1 MSAAGRQR
9 ANQSFRHAV
18 RSAAALRW
26 QVLKTTLMPAA
37 PAGRPS
43 AAIGAEA
50 RPFLARRNDPLA
62 ADLFGVQNLHA
73 RSRSPS
79 RFPLHKLEVRLP
91 ELPGKSAAEYEADPI
106 YFFRCA
112 WVECRQESATETEIG
127 TIVRRRRT
135 PLFCS
140 HLSPAAGTKK
150 LVASFLFPKR
160 RGKLMGAMEL
170 CYTKLPLRYGAGELP
185 ALGFRHLN
193 TG

>member
-26 QVLKTTLMPAA
+26 QVLKTTLMPAV

-62 ADLFGVQNLHA
+62 ADLFGVQNSHA

-79 RFPLHKLEVRLP
+79 RFPLHKLEATLP

-106 YFFRCA
+106 YFIRCA
-112 WVECRQESATETEIG
+112 WVEFCQNPPRKRNRNECASTPHTTILFTLVSCRGNQKARCEFSIPETTRKTHGRDGVLLHQIAF
-127 TIVRRRRT
+127 TVRGRRT
-135 PLFCS
+135 TCS
-140 HLSPAAGTKK
+140 
-150 LVASFLFPKR
+150 
-160 RGKLMGAMEL
+160 
-170 CYTKLPLRYGAGELP
+170 
-185 ALGFRHLN
+185 GFRHLN

>member
-26 QVLKTTLMPAA
+26 QVLKTTLMPAV

-62 ADLFGVQNLHA
+62 ADLFGVQNSHA

-79 RFPLHKLEVRLP
+79 RFPLHKLEATLP

-106 YFFRCA
+106 YFIRCA
-112 WVECRQESATETEIG
+112 WVEFCQNSPREPKSSLRVFYSRNDEENSWARWSSATPNCLYGMGPPT
-127 TIVRRRRT
+127 
-135 PLFCS
+135 
-140 HLSPAAGTKK
+140 LSITHKCIH
-150 LVASFLFPKR
+150 SS
-160 RGKLMGAMEL
+160 L
-170 CYTKLPLRYGAGELP
+170 CAYLDVG
-185 ALGFRHLN
+185 
-193 TG
+193 

>member
-26 QVLKTTLMPAA
+26 QVLKTTLMPAV

-62 ADLFGVQNLHA
+62 ADLFGVQNSHA

-79 RFPLHKLEVRLP
+79 RFPLHKLEATLP

-106 YFFRCA
+106 YFIRCA
-112 WVECRQESATETEIG
+112 WVEFCQES
-127 TIVRRRRT
+127 
-135 PLFCS
+135 
-140 HLSPAAGTKK
+140 AAGTKK

-160 RGKLMGAMEL
+160 RGKLMGAMEF
-170 CYTKLPLRYGAGELP
+170 CYTKLPLRYGSADPFNYPQVHSLQPLRLSRCRLDARGR
-185 ALGFRHLN
+185 AR
-193 TG
+193 